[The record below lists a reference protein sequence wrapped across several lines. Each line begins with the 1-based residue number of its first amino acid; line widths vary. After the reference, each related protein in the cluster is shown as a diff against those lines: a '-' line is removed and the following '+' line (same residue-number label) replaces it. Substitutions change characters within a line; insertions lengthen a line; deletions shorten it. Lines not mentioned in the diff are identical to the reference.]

1 MFQNILKSFPNE
13 DYHIVFDRKIL
24 RSLKKAKYHIKNSGH
39 FALSIPIY
47 THFTSPIRRLCD
59 LIIHHQLK
67 IFLKKKSPIFDKS
80 ALSKFAKQATE
91 KELLAD
97 EGEKEIDIKY
107 KLIFM
112 KEKLGEEF
120 EALIT
125 NITPTGIVVELI
137 DFPISG
143 IIPKNS
149 LPNDQYSFFQ
159 NSMFLVGERTGKK
172 FKLTDRLK
180 VLVVKVDN
188 DVIFKYVDDINL

>member
-1 MFQNILKSFPNE
+1 MKLTILLVAS
-13 DYHIVFDRKIL
+13 Y
-24 RSLKKAKYHIKNSGH
+24 SS
-39 FALSIPIY
+39 S
-47 THFTSPIRRLCD
+47 
-59 LIIHHQLK
+59 
-67 IFLKKKSPIFDKS
+67 KS